1 MLPDLKVVSQSG
13 NKFFL
18 YLFKVFEFNLMGV
31 PDVKGDAF
39 GIWGI
44 IRFNWDDVLVL
55 SGIRRK
61 ILF

>member
-1 MLPDLKVVSQSG
+1 MTCWTSTKHL
-13 NKFFL
+13 L
-18 YLFKVFEFNLMGV
+18 YLFKVFEFNLMDV
-31 PDVKGDAF
+31 PDVKSDAF

-44 IRFNWDDVLVL
+44 IRFNWDDVLIL

>member
-13 NKFFL
+13 NKFVL

-44 IRFNWDDVLVL
+44 IQLDRDDCLIL
-55 SGIRRK
+55 SGIRRE